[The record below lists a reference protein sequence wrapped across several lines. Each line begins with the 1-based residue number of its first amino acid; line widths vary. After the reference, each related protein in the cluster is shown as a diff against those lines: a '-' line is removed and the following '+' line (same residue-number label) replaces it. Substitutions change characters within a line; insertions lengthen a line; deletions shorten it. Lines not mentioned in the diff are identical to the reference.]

1 MYSMCIV
8 NWTYINRYI
17 LLDILEVNI
26 PESNF
31 DWIILFFAAICH
43 IAHSFIV
50 DKKKSTLLKLFI

>member
-50 DKKKSTLLKLFI
+50 D